1 MNKLWLVISSIL
13 IVFSCTK
20 EDVQLEEEPL
30 LLSETIIGEWEI
42 RAEVNLMAFRD
53 FEWHDVS
60 PPYTIYRYDDRDTLG
75 IYSSDGR
82 LFDEIPYFVNDQD
95 TLLYYYS
102 PGSSTRD
109 VVFFDSNRI
118 EFFWQT
124 REGRNGRR
132 LIRKE

>member
-42 RAEVNLMAFRD
+42 KGEVDPMEFGDL
-53 FEWHDVS
+53 EWHDLS
-60 PPYTIYRYDDRDTLG
+60 PPYTTYIYNSVDTLS
-75 IYSSDGR
+75 IYFRDGR
-82 LFDEIPYFVNDQD
+82 LADEIPYFINDQD
-95 TLLYYYS
+95 SLIYYYLL
-102 PGSSTRD
+102 GLD
-109 VVFFDSNRI
+109 AHEVDFFDKNQI
-118 EFFWQT
+118 DFFRDT
-124 REGRNGRR
+124 REGPTGKR